1 MPHPVVQ
8 TEALCKRYRIGLRTE
23 PYGTLRDALSSAL
36 RRRGA
41 ISSNGSE
48 LWALRDVDMSVEE
61 GEVVGVIGHNGAGK
75 TTLLKLLTRI
85 TEPTSGV
92 IRHRGRIG
100 ALLEVGTGF
109 HPELTGRENVYLNGA
124 ILGMGKT
131 EIDRKFDEIVGFSDI
146 EPFIDTPVKRYSS
159 GMHMRLAFAVA
170 AHLEPEIL
178 VVDEV
183 LAVGDV
189 AFQRK
194 CLGKMDD
201 VARQGRTV
209 IFVSHNMT
217 AVESL
222 CRRVCWIEH
231 GRLVDDG
238 LAGSVIPR
246 YLRSVVRPRTSRT
259 WEDDATAPGNEW
271 VKLRSARVY
280 PVEGIPSDR
289 LTVRTPLV
297 LEFEYDNLKP
307 TAFLNLS
314 MHLYTAEGVLV
325 LNAVPVNEPTWF
337 GQPYPAGRFRD
348 RCYIPGDLLNNG
360 NYRVEL
366 MVVRDQSVVLYKDS
380 AILEF
385 DVHDIVEATGIF
397 EGSWSGVV
405 RPPLEWRTE
414 RLG

>member
-1 MPHPVVQ
+1 MPRPVV
-8 TEALCKRYRIGLRTE
+8 EAEGLSKRYRIGLRPE
-23 PYGTLRDALSSAL
+23 PYGTLRAALTSAV
-36 RRRGA
+36 RRQGG
-41 ISSNGSE
+41 SGPDGSE
-48 LWALRDVDMSVEE
+48 LWALRDVDLSVDE
-61 GEVVGVIGHNGAGK
+61 GEVVGVIGRNGAGK

-109 HPELTGRENVYLNGA
+109 HPELTGHENVYLNGA
-124 ILGMGKT
+124 ILGMGKA
-131 EIDRKFDEIVGFSDI
+131 EIDRKFDEIVAFSDI

-201 VARQGRTV
+201 VAKQGRTV
-209 IFVSHNMT
+209 LFVSHNMT

-222 CRRVCWIEH
+222 CQRVCWIEH
-231 GRLVDDG
+231 GRIVDDG
-238 LAGSVIPR
+238 PTGSVIPH
-246 YLRSVVRPRTSRT
+246 YLRSVVRPTTSRT
-259 WEDDATAPGNEW
+259 WEDAATAPGNEL
-271 VKLRSARVY
+271 VRLRSARVY
-280 PVEGIPSDR
+280 PLEGGPSER
-289 LTVRTPLV
+289 ITVRTPFV
-297 LEFEYDNLKP
+297 LEFEYESLEPDLL
-307 TAFLNLS
+307 LNLS
-314 MHLYTAEGVLV
+314 VHLYTAEGVLV
-325 LNAVPVNEPTWF
+325 LNAVPVDEPWF
-337 GQPYPAGRFRD
+337 GRPYPAGRFRD
-348 RCYIPGDLLNNG
+348 RCYVPGDLLNNG

-366 MVVRDQSVVLYKDS
+366 MVVRDQSVVLHKDS

-385 DVHDIVEATGIF
+385 DVHDVIEASGLY
-397 EGSWSGVV
+397 EGSWGGVV